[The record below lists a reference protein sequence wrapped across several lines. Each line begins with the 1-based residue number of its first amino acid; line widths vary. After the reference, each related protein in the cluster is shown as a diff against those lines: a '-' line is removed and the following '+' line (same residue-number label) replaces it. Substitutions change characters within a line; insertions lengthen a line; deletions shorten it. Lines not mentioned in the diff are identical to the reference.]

1 MVFKELFALA
11 SVAASLSG
19 SYAAITKHV
28 PCPDGIHTATNT
40 ACCTWFTIL
49 DDLQANLFDNECG
62 QEAREALRLTFHD
75 AMGFSPETGGG
86 GADGS
91 IITFAS
97 TELTY
102 AANDD
107 GGVQDIVT
115 NLTPFVSKYNVTP
128 GDLVFFAGVVGLSN
142 CPGAPTG
149 LQFLTGRPLPVAAA
163 PDGLVSLP
171 TDSVSTILARFADVG
186 FSADEVVAL
195 LASHSVAAADGI
207 SGTGHGAP
215 FDSTAAV
222 FDSQFFVETQ
232 LNETLPGAVRLPSDG
247 LLARDNRTACTWQ
260 GFVTDEDGMR
270 SAFAA
275 ALIKLS
281 VVAQTTSDL
290 TDCSEVI
297 PGVQVDTAE
306 PYFPGT
312 LTITDVDQACTATP
326 FPTLTQDAAV
336 TSLAPV

>member
-1 MVFKELFALA
+1 MVFKTLLTLV
-11 SVAASLSG
+11 SLAASLST
-19 SYAAITKHV
+19 SNAALTRRV
-28 PCPDGIHTATNT
+28 SCPDGVNTATNA
-40 ACCTWFTIL
+40 ACCAWFPIL
-49 DDLQANLFDNECG
+49 DDLQTNLFDNECG

-75 AMGFSPETGGG
+75 GMGFSPTLGGG

-97 TELTY
+97 TELAY

-107 GGVQDIVT
+107 GGVEDIVT
-115 NLTPFVSKYNVTP
+115 NLTPFVAKYNITP

-149 LQFLTGRPLPVAAA
+149 LQFLTGRPNPIAAA

-171 TDSVSTILARFADVG
+171 TDSVDTILARFADAG
-186 FSADEVVAL
+186 FSSDEVVAL

-207 SGTGHGAP
+207 SGTLHGAP
-215 FDSTAAV
+215 FDSTAGV
-222 FDSQFFVETQ
+222 FDSQFFVETT
-232 LNETLPGAVRLPSDG
+232 LDETLPGAVRLPSDG
-247 LLARDNRTACTWQ
+247 LLARDDRTACTWQ
-260 GFVTDEDGMR
+260 GFVEDEEGMR

-281 VVAQTTSDL
+281 LLGQPTDL

-297 PGVQVDTAE
+297 PGVQSASGD

-312 LTITDVDQACTATP
+312 LTISDVDQSCTSSA
-326 FPTLTQDAAV
+326 FPTLTQNAAV